1 MARSNNATASN
12 FGTSINARPAAAL
25 EPSWVGAGCKDW
37 RQEGRGAVDIATALK
52 EAGLDFTVE
61 KQPLVRIDSVAMEGV
76 QAGYDTIPVNKQ
88 HIVPSHMATVRT
100 DTDDM
105 LGVVGKDYGIVQNTK
120 AFEFIDF
127 IKDCAG
133 EAPLIETAGV
143 LNGGSRIFV
152 TAQLGNQCFDLGP
165 NDPVKTYVV
174 FTNTHDGS
182 GSVMAFITPQR
193 VVCQNTLAMAVK
205 GAGKNKLKFN
215 HTSGVHKRLDWELEE
230 NRRRAM
236 EVFGNTV
243 KFTASFREAMLHLRD
258 QNVSGEY
265 VKEFAASIYLN
276 PTQMDL
282 FKLNNFSVDGVEEI
296 GTQLRNKVNGLQ
308 DAIENGIGQEYYRG
322 SKLWLING
330 LTTFFHNEL
339 KHSSPEAEFTSTFNG
354 DIAKK
359 VQTAYDRLVKI
370 PA

>member
-1 MARSNNATASN
+1 MARSNNTSASN
-12 FGTSINARPAAAL
+12 FGTAINARPAAAL

-76 QAGYDTIPVNKQ
+76 QSGYDTIPVSKQ

-100 DTDDM
+100 DTDGM

-165 NDPVKTYVV
+165 NDPLKTYVV
-174 FTNTHDGS
+174 FTNTHDGT
-182 GSVMAFITPQR
+182 GSVSALLTFQR
-193 VVCQNTLAMAVK
+193 CVCENTLFAAIK
-205 GAGKNKLKFN
+205 GAKNRLVFR
-215 HTSGVHKRLDWELEE
+215 HTSGVHKRLDWEIEE
-230 NRRRAM
+230 NRKRAM
-236 EVFGNTV
+236 EVFANTRNLTEHF
-243 KFTASFREAMLHLRD
+243 KEAMLHLRG
-258 QNVSGEY
+258 QQVSSNY
-265 VKEFAASIYLN
+265 VKEFCASVYLN

-296 GTQLRNKVNGLQ
+296 GTQLRNKVNALE
-308 DAIENGIGQEYYRG
+308 DCVYNGIGQDYYQG
-322 SKLWLING
+322 TKLWLWNSVSS
-330 LTTFFHNEL
+330 FFHNEL
-339 KHSSPEAEFTSTFNG
+339 KHSSPEAEFTSMFNG

-359 VQTAYDRLVKI
+359 VQTAYDRLMKI

>member
-1 MARSNNATASN
+1 MARSNNTSASN
-12 FGTSINARPAAAL
+12 FGTAINARPAAAL

-76 QAGYDTIPVNKQ
+76 QAGYDTIPVSKQ

-100 DTDDM
+100 DTDGM

-165 NDPVKTYVV
+165 NDPMKTYAI

-182 GSVMAFITPQR
+182 GAVLCYLSTLR
-193 VVCQNTLAMAVK
+193 VVCANTLAMSIA
-205 GAGKNKLKFN
+205 GAKNKLKFN
-215 HTSGVHKRLDWELEE
+215 HTSGVHKRLDWEIEE
-230 NRRRAM
+230 NRKRAM
-236 EVFGNTV
+236 EVFANTRNLTERF
-243 KFTASFREAMLHLRD
+243 KEAMLHLRD
-258 QNVSGEY
+258 QQVNSTY
-265 VKEFAASIYLN
+265 VKEFAASVYLN

-296 GTQLRNKVNGLQ
+296 GTQLKNKVNGLQ

-322 SKLWLING
+322 SKLWIING

-339 KHSSPEAEFTSTFNG
+339 KHSSPEAEFTSTFYG
-354 DIAKK
+354 DINKK

>member
-1 MARSNNATASN
+1 MARSNNTSASN
-12 FGTSINARPAAAL
+12 FGTAINARPAAAL

-76 QAGYDTIPVNKQ
+76 QAGYDTIPVSKQ

-100 DTDDM
+100 DTDGM

-165 NDPVKTYVV
+165 NDPMKTYVI
-174 FTNTHDGS
+174 FTNSHDGS
-182 GSVMAFITPQR
+182 GSVTAIISNVR
-193 VVCQNTLAMAVK
+193 VVCQNTLALALR

-215 HTSGVHKRLDWELEE
+215 HTSGVHKRLDWEIEE
-230 NRRRAM
+230 NRKRAL
-236 EVFGNTV
+236 EVFGNVV
-243 KFTASFREAMLHLRD
+243 KFNDTFKEAMLHLRD
-258 QNVSGEY
+258 QQVSSTY
-265 VKEFAASIYLN
+265 VKEFAASVYLN

-282 FKLNNFSVDGVEEI
+282 FKLNNFSVDGVDEI
-296 GTQLRNKVNGLQ
+296 GTQLKNKVNGLE
-308 DAIENGIGQEYYRG
+308 DCIYNGVGQEQYQG
-322 SKLWLING
+322 TKLWLLNG
-330 LTTFFHNEL
+330 TTCFFHNSL
-339 KHSSPEAEFTSTFNG
+339 KHPSAEAEFTSMFNG

-359 VQTAYDRLVKI
+359 VQTAYDRLMKI
-370 PA
+370 SA